1 MDVDGIGEKQVAV
14 LMEHGLIREPAD
26 YYRLTVERLVELDRF
41 GEVSARNAV
50 AAIEASKGRPFG
62 RVLFALGIE
71 GIGSVTGRNLAQRF
85 RTIDALIAASPEEIA
100 DTPGIGPIVGR
111 LIHDQLQ
118 DPHMQAKI
126 ADLRE
131 QGVQMEESGPPPGE
145 GPLAGR
151 TIVLTGTLPTLT
163 REQATEA
170 ILAAG
175 GRVTSSVSRRT
186 DFVVAGDRAGTKLEK
201 AERLRVTVL
210 DEDGLRAVLRGE
222 LPGDAQAEAD
232 DEAAEQLGLVAADE
246 PDGAGD

>member
-1 MDVDGIGEKQVAV
+1 V
-14 LMEHGLIREPAD
+14 P
-26 YYRLTVERLVELDRF
+26 
-41 GEVSARNAV
+41 
-50 AAIEASKGRPFG
+50 
-62 RVLFALGIE
+62 FALGIE

-232 DEAAEQLGLVAADE
+232 DEAAEQLGRVAADE
-246 PDGAGD
+246 PDGVGD